1 MAGNQIEMEGMKM
14 STPHNEA
21 QKGDIAK
28 VVLMPGDPLRAKLIA
43 ETYLEDVICYNT
55 VRNMLGFTGTYK
67 GKRIS
72 VQSSGMGVPSMGIY
86 SMELYRDYDVETIIR
101 VGSAG
106 AISESLSM
114 GDVVIAMGLCTDS
127 AYVSQ
132 YNLPGTY
139 TPVADF
145 DLMKLASG
153 VMEERGVS
161 HQTGVVLTSDLF
173 YTDEKDAVARWK
185 KMNVLC
191 VEMESLAL
199 YCNAARL
206 GKKAL
211 TMLTISDLP
220 LQGEAMGADE
230 RRTSF
235 TVMLQ
240 AALQTAEKAD
250 E

>member
-1 MAGNQIEMEGMKM
+1 M

-28 VVLMPGDPLRAKLIA
+28 IVLMPGDPLRAKLIA
-43 ETYLEDVICYNT
+43 ETYLEDAVCYNT
-55 VRNMLGFTGTYK
+55 VRNMLGYTGSYK

-86 SMELYRDYDVETIIR
+86 SMELYRDYDVDTIIR

-106 AISESLSM
+106 AISDSLSM
-114 GDVVIAMGLCTDS
+114 GDVVICMGLCTDS

-132 YNLPGTY
+132 YDLPGTY

-145 DLMKLASG
+145 GLVKLASEI
-153 VMEERGVS
+153 MEERGVS
-161 HQTGVVLTSDLF
+161 YQTGVILTSDLF
-173 YTDEKDAVARWK
+173 YTDEKDAVAKWK

-199 YCNAARL
+199 YCNAVRL

-220 LQGEAMGADE
+220 LRGEAMGADE

-235 TVMLQ
+235 TVMLE
-240 AALQTAEKAD
+240 AALRLAEKAD
-250 E
+250 V

>member
-1 MAGNQIEMEGMKM
+1 M

-21 QKGDIAK
+21 QTGDIAK
-28 VVLMPGDPLRAKLIA
+28 IVLMPGDPLRAKLIA
-43 ETYLEDVICYNT
+43 ETYLEEAVCYNT
-55 VRNMLGFTGTYK
+55 VRNMLGYTGSYK

-86 SMELYRDYDVETIIR
+86 SMELYRDYDVDTIIR

-106 AISESLSM
+106 AISDSLSM
-114 GDVVIAMGLCTDS
+114 GDVVIGMGLCTDS

-132 YNLPGTY
+132 YDLPGTY

-145 DLMKLASG
+145 GLVKLASEI
-153 VMEERGVS
+153 MEERGVS
-161 HQTGVVLTSDLF
+161 YQTGVILTSDLF
-173 YTDEKDAVARWK
+173 YTDEKDAVAKWK

-199 YCNAARL
+199 YCNAVRL

-220 LQGEAMGADE
+220 LRGEAMGADE

-235 TVMLQ
+235 TVMLE
-240 AALQTAEKAD
+240 AALRLAEKAD
-250 E
+250 V

>member
-1 MAGNQIEMEGMKM
+1 M

-21 QKGDIAK
+21 QRGDIAK
-28 VVLMPGDPLRAKLIA
+28 IVLMPGDPLRAKLIA
-43 ETYLEDVICYNT
+43 ETYLEDAVCYNT
-55 VRNMLGFTGTYK
+55 VRNMLGYTGNYQ

-86 SMELYRDYDVETIIR
+86 SMELYRDYDVDTIIR

-106 AISESLSM
+106 AISDSLSM
-114 GDVVIAMGLCTDS
+114 GDVVIGMGLCTDS

-132 YNLPGTY
+132 YDLPGTY

-145 DLMKLASG
+145 GLVKLASEI
-153 VMEERGVS
+153 MEERGVTY
-161 HQTGVVLTSDLF
+161 QTGVILTSDLF
-173 YTDEKDAVARWK
+173 YTDEKDAVAKWK

-199 YCNAARL
+199 YCNAVRL

-235 TVMLQ
+235 TVMLE
-240 AALQTAEKAD
+240 AALKLAEKAD
-250 E
+250 V

>member
-1 MAGNQIEMEGMKM
+1 M

-21 QKGDIAK
+21 QTGDIAK
-28 VVLMPGDPLRAKLIA
+28 IVLMPGDPLRAKLIA
-43 ETYLEDVICYNT
+43 ETYLEDAVCYNT
-55 VRNMLGFTGTYK
+55 VRNMLGYTGNYK

-86 SMELYRDYDVETIIR
+86 SMELYRDYDVDTIIR

-106 AISESLSM
+106 AISDSLSM
-114 GDVVIAMGLCTDS
+114 GDVVIGMGLCTDS

-132 YNLPGTY
+132 YDLPGTY

-145 DLMKLASG
+145 GLVKLASEI
-153 VMEERGVS
+153 MEERGVS
-161 HQTGVVLTSDLF
+161 YQTGVILTSDLF
-173 YTDEKDAVARWK
+173 YTEEKDAVAEWK

-199 YCNAARL
+199 YCNAVRL

-220 LQGEAMGADE
+220 LRGEAMGADE

-235 TVMLQ
+235 TVMLE
-240 AALQTAEKAD
+240 AALRLAEKAD
-250 E
+250 V

>member
-1 MAGNQIEMEGMKM
+1 M

-21 QKGDIAK
+21 QTGDIAK
-28 VVLMPGDPLRAKLIA
+28 IVLMPGDPLRAKLIA
-43 ETYLEDVICYNT
+43 ETYLEDAVCYNT
-55 VRNMLGFTGTYK
+55 VRNMLGYTGSYK

-86 SMELYRDYDVETIIR
+86 SMELYRDYDVDTIIR

-106 AISESLSM
+106 AISDSLSM
-114 GDVVIAMGLCTDS
+114 GDVVIGMGLCTDS

-132 YNLPGTY
+132 YDLPGTY

-145 DLMKLASG
+145 GLVKLASEI
-153 VMEERGVS
+153 MEERGVS
-161 HQTGVVLTSDLF
+161 YQTGVILTSDLF
-173 YTDEKDAVARWK
+173 YTEEKDAVAKWK

-199 YCNAARL
+199 YCNAVRL

-220 LQGEAMGADE
+220 LRGEAMGADE

-235 TVMLQ
+235 TVMLE
-240 AALQTAEKAD
+240 AALRLAEKAD
-250 E
+250 V

>member
-1 MAGNQIEMEGMKM
+1 MA
-14 STPHNEA
+14 TPHNEA
-21 QKGDIAK
+21 QTGDIAK
-28 VVLMPGDPLRAKLIA
+28 IVLMPGDPLRAKLIA
-43 ETYLEDVICYNT
+43 ETYLEDAVCYNT
-55 VRNMLGFTGTYK
+55 VRNMLGYTGNYK

-86 SMELYRDYDVETIIR
+86 SMELYRDYDVDTIIR

-106 AISESLSM
+106 AISDSLSM
-114 GDVVIAMGLCTDS
+114 GDVVIGMGLCTDS

-132 YNLPGTY
+132 YDLPGTY

-145 DLMKLASG
+145 GLVKLASEI
-153 VMEERGVS
+153 MEERGVS
-161 HQTGVVLTSDLF
+161 YQTGVILTSDLF
-173 YTDEKDAVARWK
+173 YTDEKDAVAKWK

-199 YCNAARL
+199 YCNAVRL

-220 LQGEAMGADE
+220 LRGEAMGADE

-235 TVMLQ
+235 TVMLE
-240 AALQTAEKAD
+240 AALRLAEKAD
-250 E
+250 V

>member
-1 MAGNQIEMEGMKM
+1 M

-21 QKGDIAK
+21 QTGDIAK
-28 VVLMPGDPLRAKLIA
+28 IVLMPGDPLRAKLIA
-43 ETYLEDVICYNT
+43 ETYLEDAVCYNT
-55 VRNMLGFTGTYK
+55 VRNMLGYTGSYK

-86 SMELYRDYDVETIIR
+86 SMELYSDYDVDTIIR

-106 AISESLSM
+106 AISDSLSM
-114 GDVVIAMGLCTDS
+114 GDVVIGMGLCTDS

-132 YNLPGTY
+132 YDLPGTY

-145 DLMKLASG
+145 GLVKLASEI
-153 VMEERGVS
+153 MEERGVS
-161 HQTGVVLTSDLF
+161 YQTGVILTSDLF
-173 YTDEKDAVARWK
+173 YTDEKDAVAKWK

-199 YCNAARL
+199 YCNAVRL

-220 LQGEAMGADE
+220 LRGEAMGADE

-235 TVMLQ
+235 TVMLE
-240 AALQTAEKAD
+240 AALRLAEKAD
-250 E
+250 V

>member
-1 MAGNQIEMEGMKM
+1 M

-28 VVLMPGDPLRAKLIA
+28 IVLMPGDPLRAKLIA
-43 ETYLEDVICYNT
+43 ETYLEDAVCYNT
-55 VRNMLGFTGTYK
+55 VRNMLGYTGSYK

-86 SMELYRDYDVETIIR
+86 SMELYRDYDVDTIIR

-106 AISESLSM
+106 AISDSLSM
-114 GDVVIAMGLCTDS
+114 GDVVIGMGLCTDS

-132 YNLPGTY
+132 YDLPGTY

-145 DLMKLASG
+145 GLVKLASEI
-153 VMEERGVS
+153 MEERGVS
-161 HQTGVVLTSDLF
+161 YQTGVILTSDLF
-173 YTDEKDAVARWK
+173 YTDEKDAVAKWK

-199 YCNAARL
+199 YCNAVRL

-220 LQGEAMGADE
+220 LRGEAMGADE

-235 TVMLQ
+235 TVMLE
-240 AALQTAEKAD
+240 AALRLAEKAD
-250 E
+250 V

>member
-1 MAGNQIEMEGMKM
+1 M

-145 DLMKLASG
+145 DLMKLVSG
-153 VMEERGVS
+153 IMEERGVS

-173 YTDEKDAVARWK
+173 YTDEKDAVAKWK

-240 AALQTAEKAD
+240 AALQIAEKAD

>member
-1 MAGNQIEMEGMKM
+1 M

-21 QKGDIAK
+21 QTGDIAK
-28 VVLMPGDPLRAKLIA
+28 IVLMPGDPLRAKLIA
-43 ETYLEDVICYNT
+43 ETYLKDAVCYNT
-55 VRNMLGFTGTYK
+55 VRNMLGYTGSYK

-86 SMELYRDYDVETIIR
+86 SMELYRDYDVDTIIR

-106 AISESLSM
+106 AISDSLSM
-114 GDVVIAMGLCTDS
+114 GDVVIGMGLCTDS

-132 YNLPGTY
+132 YDLPGTY

-145 DLMKLASG
+145 GLVKLASEI
-153 VMEERGVS
+153 MEERGVS
-161 HQTGVVLTSDLF
+161 YQTGVILTSDLF
-173 YTDEKDAVARWK
+173 YTDEKDAVAKWK

-199 YCNAARL
+199 YCNAVRL

-220 LQGEAMGADE
+220 LRGEAMGADE

-235 TVMLQ
+235 TVMLE
-240 AALQTAEKAD
+240 AALRLAEKAD
-250 E
+250 V

>member
-1 MAGNQIEMEGMKM
+1 M

-28 VVLMPGDPLRAKLIA
+28 IVLMPGDPLRAKLIA
-43 ETYLEDVICYNT
+43 ETYLEDAVCYNT
-55 VRNMLGFTGTYK
+55 VRNMLGYTGSYK

-86 SMELYRDYDVETIIR
+86 SMELYRDYDVDTIIR

-106 AISESLSM
+106 AISDSLSM
-114 GDVVIAMGLCTDS
+114 GDVVIGMGLCTDS

-132 YNLPGTY
+132 YDLPGTY

-145 DLMKLASG
+145 GLVKLASEI
-153 VMEERGVS
+153 MEERGVS
-161 HQTGVVLTSDLF
+161 YQTGVILTSDLF
-173 YTDEKDAVARWK
+173 YTDEKDAVAKWK

-199 YCNAARL
+199 YCNAVRL

-211 TMLTISDLP
+211 TILTISDLP
-220 LQGEAMGADE
+220 LRGEAMGADE

-235 TVMLQ
+235 TVMLE
-240 AALQTAEKAD
+240 AALRLAEKAD
-250 E
+250 V

>member
-1 MAGNQIEMEGMKM
+1 M

>member
-1 MAGNQIEMEGMKM
+1 M

-21 QKGDIAK
+21 QTGDIAK
-28 VVLMPGDPLRAKLIA
+28 IVLMPGDPLRAKLIA
-43 ETYLEDVICYNT
+43 ETYLEEAVCYNT
-55 VRNMLGFTGTYK
+55 VRNMLGYTGSYK

-86 SMELYRDYDVETIIR
+86 SMELYRDYDVDTIIR

-106 AISESLSM
+106 AISDSLSM
-114 GDVVIAMGLCTDS
+114 GDVVIGMGLCTDS

-132 YNLPGTY
+132 YDLPGTY

-145 DLMKLASG
+145 GLVKLASEI
-153 VMEERGVS
+153 MEERGVS
-161 HQTGVVLTSDLF
+161 YQTGVILTSDLF
-173 YTDEKDAVARWK
+173 YTDEKDAVAKWK
-185 KMNVLC
+185 KMNILC

-199 YCNAARL
+199 YCNAVRL

-220 LQGEAMGADE
+220 LRGEAMGADE

-235 TVMLQ
+235 TVMLE
-240 AALQTAEKAD
+240 AALRLAEKAD
-250 E
+250 V

>member
-1 MAGNQIEMEGMKM
+1 M

-28 VVLMPGDPLRAKLIA
+28 IVLMPGDPLRAKLIA
-43 ETYLEDVICYNT
+43 ETYLEDAVCYNT
-55 VRNMLGFTGTYK
+55 VRNMLGYTGSYK

-86 SMELYRDYDVETIIR
+86 SMELYRDYDVDTIIR

-106 AISESLSM
+106 AISDSLSM
-114 GDVVIAMGLCTDS
+114 GDVVIGMGLCTDS

-132 YNLPGTY
+132 YDLPGTY

-145 DLMKLASG
+145 GLVKLTSEI
-153 VMEERGVS
+153 MEERGVS
-161 HQTGVVLTSDLF
+161 YQTGVILTSDLF
-173 YTDEKDAVARWK
+173 YTDEKDAVAKWK

-199 YCNAARL
+199 YCNAVRL

-220 LQGEAMGADE
+220 LRGEAMGADE

-235 TVMLQ
+235 TVMLE
-240 AALQTAEKAD
+240 AALRLAEKAD
-250 E
+250 V

>member
-1 MAGNQIEMEGMKM
+1 MA
-14 STPHNEA
+14 TPHNEA
-21 QKGDIAK
+21 QTRDIAK
-28 VVLMPGDPLRAKLIA
+28 IVLMPGDPLRAKLIA
-43 ETYLEDVICYNT
+43 ETYLEDAICYNT
-55 VRNMLGFTGTYK
+55 VRNMLGYTGSYK

-86 SMELYRDYDVETIIR
+86 SMELYRDYDVDTIIR

-106 AISESLSM
+106 AISDSLSM
-114 GDVVIAMGLCTDS
+114 GDVVIGMGLCTDS

-132 YNLPGTY
+132 YDLPGTY

-145 DLMKLASG
+145 GLVKLASEI
-153 VMEERGVS
+153 MEERGVS
-161 HQTGVVLTSDLF
+161 YQTGVILTSDLF
-173 YTDEKDAVARWK
+173 YTDEKDAVAKWK

-199 YCNAARL
+199 YCNAVRL

-220 LQGEAMGADE
+220 LRGEAMGADE

-235 TVMLQ
+235 TVMLE
-240 AALQTAEKAD
+240 AALRLAEKAD
-250 E
+250 V

>member
-1 MAGNQIEMEGMKM
+1 MEGNRK

-21 QKGDIAK
+21 QTGDIAK
-28 VVLMPGDPLRAKLIA
+28 IVLMPGDPLRAKLIA
-43 ETYLEDVICYNT
+43 ETYLEDAVCYNT
-55 VRNMLGFTGTYK
+55 VRNMLGYTGSYK

-86 SMELYRDYDVETIIR
+86 SMELYRDYDVDTIIR

-106 AISESLSM
+106 AISDSLSM
-114 GDVVIAMGLCTDS
+114 GDVVIGMGLCTDS

-132 YNLPGTY
+132 YDLPGTY

-145 DLMKLASG
+145 GLVKLASEI
-153 VMEERGVS
+153 MEERGVS
-161 HQTGVVLTSDLF
+161 YQTGVILTSDLF
-173 YTDEKDAVARWK
+173 YTEEKDAVAKWK

-199 YCNAARL
+199 YCNAVRL

-220 LQGEAMGADE
+220 LRGEAMGADE

-235 TVMLQ
+235 TVMLE
-240 AALQTAEKAD
+240 AALRLAEKAD
-250 E
+250 V

>member
-1 MAGNQIEMEGMKM
+1 MA
-14 STPHNEA
+14 TPHNEA
-21 QKGDIAK
+21 QTGDIAK
-28 VVLMPGDPLRAKLIA
+28 IILMPGDPLRAKLIA
-43 ETYLEDVICYNT
+43 ETYLEDAVCYNT
-55 VRNMLGFTGTYK
+55 VRNMLGYTGSYK

-86 SMELYRDYDVETIIR
+86 SMELYRDYDVDTIIR

-106 AISESLSM
+106 AISDSLSM
-114 GDVVIAMGLCTDS
+114 GDVVIGMGLCTDS

-132 YNLPGTY
+132 YDLPGTY

-145 DLMKLASG
+145 GLVKLASEI
-153 VMEERGVS
+153 MEERGVS
-161 HQTGVVLTSDLF
+161 YQTGVILTSDLF
-173 YTDEKDAVARWK
+173 YTDEKDAVAKWK

-199 YCNAARL
+199 YCNAVRL

-220 LQGEAMGADE
+220 LRGEAMGADE

-235 TVMLQ
+235 TVMLE
-240 AALQTAEKAD
+240 AALRLAEKAD
-250 E
+250 V

>member
-1 MAGNQIEMEGMKM
+1 M

-240 AALQTAEKAD
+240 AALQIAEKAD

>member
-1 MAGNQIEMEGMKM
+1 M

-21 QKGDIAK
+21 QTGDIAK
-28 VVLMPGDPLRAKLIA
+28 IVLMPGDPLRAKLIA
-43 ETYLEDVICYNT
+43 ETYLEDAVCYNT
-55 VRNMLGFTGTYK
+55 VRNMLGYTGNYK

-86 SMELYRDYDVETIIR
+86 SMELYRDYDVDTIIR

-106 AISESLSM
+106 AISDSLSM
-114 GDVVIAMGLCTDS
+114 GDVVIGMGLCTDS

-132 YNLPGTY
+132 YDLPGTY

-145 DLMKLASG
+145 GLVKLASEI
-153 VMEERGVS
+153 MEERGVS
-161 HQTGVVLTSDLF
+161 YQTGVILTSDLF
-173 YTDEKDAVARWK
+173 YTDEKDAVAKWK

-199 YCNAARL
+199 YCNAVRL

-220 LQGEAMGADE
+220 LRGEAMGADE

-235 TVMLQ
+235 TVMLE
-240 AALQTAEKAD
+240 AALRLAEKAD
-250 E
+250 V

>member
-1 MAGNQIEMEGMKM
+1 M

-21 QKGDIAK
+21 QTGDIAK
-28 VVLMPGDPLRAKLIA
+28 IVLMPGDPLRAKLIA
-43 ETYLEDVICYNT
+43 ETYLEDAVCYNT
-55 VRNMLGFTGTYK
+55 VRNMLGYTGSYK

-72 VQSSGMGVPSMGIY
+72 VQSSGMGIPSMGIY
-86 SMELYRDYDVETIIR
+86 SMELYRDYDVDTIIR

-106 AISESLSM
+106 AISDSLSM
-114 GDVVIAMGLCTDS
+114 GDVVIGMGLCTDS

-132 YNLPGTY
+132 YDLPGTY

-145 DLMKLASG
+145 GLVKLASEI
-153 VMEERGVS
+153 MEERGVS
-161 HQTGVVLTSDLF
+161 YQTGVILTSDLF
-173 YTDEKDAVARWK
+173 YTDEKDAVAKWK

-199 YCNAARL
+199 YCNAVRL

-220 LQGEAMGADE
+220 LRGEAMGADE

-235 TVMLQ
+235 TVMLE
-240 AALQTAEKAD
+240 AALRLAEKAD
-250 E
+250 V

>member
-1 MAGNQIEMEGMKM
+1 M

-86 SMELYRDYDVETIIR
+86 SMELYREYDVETIIR

-153 VMEERGVS
+153 IMEERGVS

-173 YTDEKDAVARWK
+173 YTDEKDAVAKWK

-240 AALQTAEKAD
+240 AALQIAEKAD

>member
-1 MAGNQIEMEGMKM
+1 M

-21 QKGDIAK
+21 QTGDIAK
-28 VVLMPGDPLRAKLIA
+28 IVLMPGDPLRAKLIA
-43 ETYLEDVICYNT
+43 ETYLEDAVCYNT
-55 VRNMLGFTGTYK
+55 VRNMLGYTGSYK

-86 SMELYRDYDVETIIR
+86 SMELYRDYDVDTIIR

-106 AISESLSM
+106 AISDSLSM
-114 GDVVIAMGLCTDS
+114 GDVVIGMGLCTDS

-132 YNLPGTY
+132 YDLPGTY

-145 DLMKLASG
+145 GLVKLASEI
-153 VMEERGVS
+153 MEERGVS
-161 HQTGVVLTSDLF
+161 YQTGVILTSDLF
-173 YTDEKDAVARWK
+173 YTDEKDAVAKWK

-199 YCNAARL
+199 YCNAVRL

-220 LQGEAMGADE
+220 LRGEAMGADE

-235 TVMLQ
+235 TVMLE
-240 AALQTAEKAD
+240 AALRLAEKAD
-250 E
+250 V

>member
-1 MAGNQIEMEGMKM
+1 M

-28 VVLMPGDPLRAKLIA
+28 IVLMPGDPLRAKLIA
-43 ETYLEDVICYNT
+43 ETYLEDAVCYNT
-55 VRNMLGFTGTYK
+55 VRNMLGYTGSYK

-86 SMELYRDYDVETIIR
+86 SMELYRDYDVDTIIR

-106 AISESLSM
+106 AISDSLSM
-114 GDVVIAMGLCTDS
+114 GDVVIGMGLCTDS

-132 YNLPGTY
+132 YDLPGTY

-145 DLMKLASG
+145 SLVKLAAEI
-153 VMEERGVS
+153 MEERGVS
-161 HQTGVVLTSDLF
+161 YQTGVILTSDLF
-173 YTDEKDAVARWK
+173 YTDEKDAVAKWK

-199 YCNAARL
+199 YCNAVRL

-220 LQGEAMGADE
+220 LRGEAMGADE

-235 TVMLQ
+235 TVMLE
-240 AALQTAEKAD
+240 AALRLAEKAD
-250 E
+250 V

>member
-1 MAGNQIEMEGMKM
+1 M

-21 QKGDIAK
+21 KTGDIAK
-28 VVLMPGDPLRAKLIA
+28 IVLMPGDPLRAKLIA
-43 ETYLEDVICYNT
+43 ETYLEDAVCYNT
-55 VRNMLGFTGTYK
+55 VRNMLGYTGSYK

-86 SMELYRDYDVETIIR
+86 SMELYRDYDVDTIIR

-106 AISESLSM
+106 AISDSLSM
-114 GDVVIAMGLCTDS
+114 GDVVIGMGLCTDS

-132 YNLPGTY
+132 YDLPGTY

-145 DLMKLASG
+145 GLVKLASEI
-153 VMEERGVS
+153 MEERGVS
-161 HQTGVVLTSDLF
+161 YQTGVILTSDLF
-173 YTDEKDAVARWK
+173 YTEEKDAVAKWK

-199 YCNAARL
+199 YCNAVRL

-220 LQGEAMGADE
+220 LRGEAMGADE

-235 TVMLQ
+235 TVMLE
-240 AALQTAEKAD
+240 AALRLAEKAD
-250 E
+250 V

>member
-1 MAGNQIEMEGMKM
+1 M

-21 QKGDIAK
+21 QTGDIAK
-28 VVLMPGDPLRAKLIA
+28 IVLMPGDPLRAKLIA
-43 ETYLEDVICYNT
+43 ETYLEEAVCYNT
-55 VRNMLGFTGTYK
+55 VRNMLGYTGNYK

-86 SMELYRDYDVETIIR
+86 SMELYRDYDVDTIIR

-106 AISESLSM
+106 AISDSLSM
-114 GDVVIAMGLCTDS
+114 GDVVIGMGLCTDS

-132 YNLPGTY
+132 YDLPGTY

-145 DLMKLASG
+145 GLVKLASEI
-153 VMEERGVS
+153 MEERGVS
-161 HQTGVVLTSDLF
+161 YQTGVILTSDLF
-173 YTDEKDAVARWK
+173 YTDEKDAVAKWK

-199 YCNAARL
+199 YCNAVRL

-220 LQGEAMGADE
+220 LRGEAMGADE

-235 TVMLQ
+235 TVMLE
-240 AALQTAEKAD
+240 AALRLAEKAD
-250 E
+250 V

>member
-1 MAGNQIEMEGMKM
+1 M

-21 QKGDIAK
+21 QKKDIAK
-28 VVLMPGDPLRAKLIA
+28 IVLMPGDPLRAKLIA
-43 ETYLEDVICYNT
+43 ETYLEDAVCYNT
-55 VRNMLGFTGTYK
+55 VRNMLGYTGNYK

-86 SMELYRDYDVETIIR
+86 SMELYRDYDVDTIIR

-106 AISESLSM
+106 AISDSLSM
-114 GDVVIAMGLCTDS
+114 GDVVIGMGLCTDS

-145 DLMKLASG
+145 NLVKLATEI
-153 VMEERGVS
+153 MEERGVS
-161 HQTGVVLTSDLF
+161 YQTGVVLTSDLF

-206 GKKAL
+206 GKRAL
-211 TMLTISDLP
+211 TMLTISDIP
-220 LQGEAMGADE
+220 LKGEAMEADE

-235 TVMLQ
+235 TVMLES
-240 AALQTAEKAD
+240 ALRLAEKAD
-250 E
+250 V

>member
-1 MAGNQIEMEGMKM
+1 M

-28 VVLMPGDPLRAKLIA
+28 IVLMPGDPLRAKLIA
-43 ETYLEDVICYNT
+43 ETYLEDAVCYNT
-55 VRNMLGFTGTYK
+55 VRNMLGYTGSYK

-86 SMELYRDYDVETIIR
+86 SMELYRDYDVDMIIR

-106 AISESLSM
+106 AISDSLSM
-114 GDVVIAMGLCTDS
+114 GDVVIGMGLCTDS

-132 YNLPGTY
+132 YDLPGTY

-145 DLMKLASG
+145 GLVKLASEI
-153 VMEERGVS
+153 MEERGVS
-161 HQTGVVLTSDLF
+161 YQTGVILTSDLF
-173 YTDEKDAVARWK
+173 YTDEKDAVAKWK

-199 YCNAARL
+199 YCNAVRL

-220 LQGEAMGADE
+220 LRGEAMGADE

-235 TVMLQ
+235 TVMLE
-240 AALQTAEKAD
+240 AALRLAEKAD
-250 E
+250 V

>member
-1 MAGNQIEMEGMKM
+1 M

-21 QKGDIAK
+21 QTGDIAK
-28 VVLMPGDPLRAKLIA
+28 IVLMPGDPLRAKLIA
-43 ETYLEDVICYNT
+43 ETYLEDAVCYNT
-55 VRNMLGFTGTYK
+55 VRNMLGYTGSYK

-86 SMELYRDYDVETIIR
+86 SMELYRDYDVDTIIR

-106 AISESLSM
+106 AISDSLSM
-114 GDVVIAMGLCTDS
+114 GDVVIGMGLCTDS

-132 YNLPGTY
+132 YDLPGTY

-145 DLMKLASG
+145 GLVKLASEI
-153 VMEERGVS
+153 MEERGVS
-161 HQTGVVLTSDLF
+161 YQTGVILTSDLF
-173 YTDEKDAVARWK
+173 YTEEKDAVAKWK

-199 YCNAARL
+199 YCNAVRL

-220 LQGEAMGADE
+220 LRGEAMGADE

-235 TVMLQ
+235 TVMLE
-240 AALQTAEKAD
+240 AALRLAEKAD
-250 E
+250 A

>member
-1 MAGNQIEMEGMKM
+1 MA
-14 STPHNEA
+14 TPHNEA
-21 QKGDIAK
+21 QTGDIAK
-28 VVLMPGDPLRAKLIA
+28 IVLMPGDPLRAKLIA
-43 ETYLEDVICYNT
+43 ETYLEDAVCYNT
-55 VRNMLGFTGTYK
+55 VRNMLGYTGSYK

-86 SMELYRDYDVETIIR
+86 SMELYRDYDVDTIIR

-106 AISESLSM
+106 AISDSLSM
-114 GDVVIAMGLCTDS
+114 GDVVIGMGLCTDS

-132 YNLPGTY
+132 YDLPGTY

-145 DLMKLASG
+145 GLVKLASEI
-153 VMEERGVS
+153 MEERGVS
-161 HQTGVVLTSDLF
+161 YQTGVILTSDLF
-173 YTDEKDAVARWK
+173 YTDEKDAVAKWK

-199 YCNAARL
+199 YCNAVRL

-220 LQGEAMGADE
+220 LRGEAMGADE

-235 TVMLQ
+235 TVMLE
-240 AALQTAEKAD
+240 AALRLAEKAD
-250 E
+250 V

>member
-1 MAGNQIEMEGMKM
+1 M

-21 QKGDIAK
+21 QTGDIAK
-28 VVLMPGDPLRAKLIA
+28 IVLMPGDPLRAKLIA
-43 ETYLEDVICYNT
+43 ETYLEDAVCYNT
-55 VRNMLGFTGTYK
+55 VRNMLGYTGSYK

-72 VQSSGMGVPSMGIY
+72 VQSSGMGVLSMGIY
-86 SMELYRDYDVETIIR
+86 SMELYRDYDVDTIIR

-106 AISESLSM
+106 AISDSLSM
-114 GDVVIAMGLCTDS
+114 GDVVIGMGLCTDS

-132 YNLPGTY
+132 YDLPGTY

-145 DLMKLASG
+145 GLVKLASEI
-153 VMEERGVS
+153 MEERGVS
-161 HQTGVVLTSDLF
+161 YQTGVILTSDLF
-173 YTDEKDAVARWK
+173 YTDEKDAVAKWK

-199 YCNAARL
+199 YCNAVRL

-220 LQGEAMGADE
+220 LRGKLWEQMREE
-230 RRTSF
+230 
-235 TVMLQ
+235 Q
-240 AALQTAEKAD
+240 ALL
-250 E
+250 

>member
-1 MAGNQIEMEGMKM
+1 M

-153 VMEERGVS
+153 IMEERGVS

-173 YTDEKDAVARWK
+173 YTDEKDAVAKWK

-240 AALQTAEKAD
+240 AALQIAEKAD

>member
-1 MAGNQIEMEGMKM
+1 M

-21 QKGDIAK
+21 QKNDIAK
-28 VVLMPGDPLRAKLIA
+28 IVLMPGDPLRAKLIA
-43 ETYLEDVICYNT
+43 ETYLEDAVCYNT
-55 VRNMLGFTGTYK
+55 VRNMLSYTGNYK

-86 SMELYRDYDVETIIR
+86 SMELYRDYDVDTIIR
-101 VGSAG
+101 IGSAG
-106 AISESLSM
+106 AISDSLSM
-114 GDVVIAMGLCTDS
+114 GDVVIGMGLCTDS

-145 DLMKLASG
+145 NLVKLATEI
-153 VMEERGVS
+153 MEERGVS
-161 HQTGVVLTSDLF
+161 YQTGVVLTSDLF
-173 YTDEKDAVARWK
+173 YTDEKDAVAKWK

-206 GKKAL
+206 GKRAL
-211 TMLTISDLP
+211 TMLTISDIP
-220 LQGEAMGADE
+220 LKGEAMEADE

-235 TVMLQ
+235 TVMLE
-240 AALQTAEKAD
+240 AALRLAEKAD
-250 E
+250 V